1 MLPMQISH
9 QKCEVY
15 MGRLVEIK
23 LCPFRAHPDPFTG
36 IAKFEEC
43 FEEKCMLYDP
53 EHKRCGLTVPLHI
66 DDKKKD

>member
-1 MLPMQISH
+1 
-9 QKCEVY
+9 

-23 LCPFRAHPDPFTG
+23 LCPFRAHPDPFTS
-36 IAKFEEC
+36 IVKFEEC